1 METEHIVIR
10 KPEFVV
16 GSNAKAKIGAFVQTR
31 SDCPP
36 LKLEK
41 VQAGQMVWLKFS
53 SGPIVARAKILS
65 VHDGV
70 IENGDIRRVRELTSG
85 TQLFNLAEYWNT
97 ISKQMNCFFVV
108 VKLCDEEW
116 LSKPIYP
123 EVRSRGSSWIYLD
136 TEERKK
142 LWLSNH

>member
-1 METEHIVIR
+1 MEHIVIR

-31 SDCPP
+31 PKRTP
-36 LKLEK
+36 LRLEK
-41 VQAGQMVWLKFS
+41 VQAGQTVWLKFS

-136 TEERKK
+136 TEAKKK
-142 LWLSNH
+142 LWLLNL

>member
-10 KPEFVV
+10 KPEFVA
-16 GSNAKAKIGAFVQTR
+16 GSKAEGEIGVFVQTR
-31 SDCPP
+31 SGRPP

-41 VQAGQMVWLKFS
+41 IQTGQTVWLKFS
-53 SGPIVARAKILS
+53 SGPIVAKAKILS
-65 VHDGV
+65 VYDGV
-70 IENGDIRRVRELTSG
+70 VENGDIRRVRKLTSG
-85 TQLFNLAEYWNT
+85 TKLFNLDEYWNE

-123 EVRSRGSSWIYLD
+123 D
-136 TEERKK
+136 C
-142 LWLSNH
+142 